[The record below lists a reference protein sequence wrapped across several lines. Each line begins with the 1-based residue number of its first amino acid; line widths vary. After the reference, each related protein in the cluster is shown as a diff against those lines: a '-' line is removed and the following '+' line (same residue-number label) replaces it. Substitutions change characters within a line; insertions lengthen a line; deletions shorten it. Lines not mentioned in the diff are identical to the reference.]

1 MWYTITSAS
10 QLHKEQMSTESLFYK
25 VFLIVMNCGSDLV
38 VELMGKY
45 FLDMLSHEHMCV
57 TVT

>member
-1 MWYTITSAS
+1 MWCTITSTP
-10 QLHKEQMSTESLFYK
+10 QLHKGQMLTESLFYK

-45 FLDMLSHEHMCV
+45 FS
-57 TVT
+57 